1 MEKKPFTWPFY
12 YGWII
17 VAIGFLSMGVWL
29 AMRATFSV
37 FLVALLDE
45 FHWSRAAAAGV
56 QSVSFIVYT
65 FSAPLAG
72 ALIDRFGPRRIILPG
87 IVILCAGL
95 LLSSYVQ
102 NLTQLYIFYGV
113 IVAFGVTF
121 VSIIAFSAILSHWF
135 EKKRGLASGVAVSG
149 VGVGTFVL
157 VPLTQY
163 LIGAMG
169 WRSAFMVLAG
179 LVFVLLFPISALFL
193 RHKPAE
199 LGLKPDGSAAAA
211 GRKKKR
217 MEVVDPTWAGTDWTL
232 ARAARQGRFWNLL
245 IFCFLSI
252 IPVYVLLI
260 HGMKLLVDRGFDKMG
275 AAFLIAL
282 LGITSSAFRIF
293 WGWLSDRKGREITF
307 TLGALSMALGAF
319 CLLVVDAGGPLK
331 IAYLCV
337 LLFGCGWG
345 VTAPT
350 YMSVSAD
357 LFQGRSFGLIYGV
370 TEAIIGLGC
379 ALGPW
384 LGGYTFDKT
393 GSYQTIL
400 WVSIAAAL
408 ASCPFAWLAAPRKVR
423 TFPAHGAVLNENAD
437 AFSPLQGGS

>member
-1 MEKKPFTWPFY
+1 MDKKPFTFPFY

-37 FLVALLDE
+37 FLVVLLDE

-65 FSAPLAG
+65 FSAPLVG
-72 ALIDRFGPRRIILPG
+72 ALLDRFGPRRVILPG

-95 LLSSYVQ
+95 FLSSYVQ

-121 VSIIAFSAILSHWF
+121 VSIIAFSAILSRWF
-135 EKKRGLASGVAVSG
+135 EKKRGLASGIAVSG
-149 VGVGTFVL
+149 MGIGTFVL

-163 LIGAMG
+163 LINAMG

-193 RHKPAE
+193 RRRPAE
-199 LGLKPDGSAAAA
+199 LGLTPDGSDTAA
-211 GRKKKR
+211 GAGKR
-217 MEVVDPTWAGTDWTL
+217 QMEVVDHTWAGTDWTL
-232 ARAARQGRFWNLL
+232 ARAARERRFWYLL
-245 IFCFLSI
+245 IFSFLSI

-260 HGMKLLVDRGFDKMG
+260 HGMRLLVDRGFDKMG

-282 LGITSSAFRIF
+282 LGITSSGFKIF

-307 TLGALSMALGAF
+307 MMGGFIMALGTF

-331 IAYLCV
+331 MAYAAIV
-337 LLFGCGWG
+337 LFGCGWG

-350 YMSVSAD
+350 YMAMSAD
-357 LFQGRSFGLIYGV
+357 LFQGRSFGLIYGI
-370 TEAIIGLGC
+370 TEAVIGLGC

-400 WVSIAAAL
+400 WIAIAATL
-408 ASCPFAWLAAPRKVR
+408 ASFPFAWLAAPRKVR
-423 TFPAHGAVLNENAD
+423 TFPRRAASE
-437 AFSPLQGGS
+437 